1 MLAAW
6 VLQLGRPVW
15 NIAFVHSTVSFACTY
30 PCQRLK
36 GGVSFSYFVLGF
48 TCPCLFLPAR
58 AAEKL
63 RELERI
69 RAGKEMQKIAEK
81 EKEMALKRMIEVRQ
95 EPGTPWHEHAL
106 QLQLLPVWFP

>member
-1 MLAAW
+1 MYIPLPAIRGW
-6 VLQLGRPVW
+6 
-15 NIAFVHSTVSFACTY
+15 
-30 PCQRLK
+30 CQFFLL
-36 GGVSFSYFVLGF
+36 FLGF

-95 EPGTPWHEHAL
+95 VPGTPWHEHAL
-106 QLQLLPVWFP
+106 QLQLLHVWFP